1 MKHHLLVILKDLHDF
16 KVLFFFLIILL
27 DHTQTMLS
35 CFWLLV
41 SKTYTM
47 GKSEIYLNNYLL
59 VLQGT
64 TYRWGTFKEGE

>member
-1 MKHHLLVILKDLHDF
+1 
-16 KVLFFFLIILL
+16 
-27 DHTQTMLS
+27 MLS